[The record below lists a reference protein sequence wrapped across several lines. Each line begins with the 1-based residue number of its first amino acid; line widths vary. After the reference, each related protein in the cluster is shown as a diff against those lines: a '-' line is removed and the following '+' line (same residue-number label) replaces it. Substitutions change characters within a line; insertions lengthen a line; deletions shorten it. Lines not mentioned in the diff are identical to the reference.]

1 MFFYLTQ
8 LKIGELLEIILHF
21 CDKFRELMEK
31 LKDFFSKTQ
40 GFSNSELEVKNLP
53 PKKAWI
59 NVPQTLNPSTY
70 ALAFLAVFLGSGG
83 GAVSGSVGA
92 APLFPPRAGFFSGVD
107 FWTPLERFLGD
118 SSLSSPAGD
127 GDRFLLGGESGFL
140 GAAAAAPFPP
150 RPLLGAGASGASTD
164 AGCSSSALAEAAALA
179 AAAPLPLLA
188 GAATSA
194 SAATGDL
201 AAIGQVWSL
210 TQFYSVNRRMV

>member
-1 MFFYLTQ
+1 M
-8 LKIGELLEIILHF
+8 
-21 CDKFRELMEK
+21 
-31 LKDFFSKTQ
+31 
-40 GFSNSELEVKNLP
+40 
-53 PKKAWI
+53 
-59 NVPQTLNPSTY
+59 PQILNPSTY

-83 GAVSGSVGA
+83 AVSGSVGA
-92 APLFPPRAGFFSGVD
+92 TPLFPPRAGFFSGVD

-140 GAAAAAPFPP
+140 GAAAAAAFPP
-150 RPLLGAGASGASTD
+150 RPLLGAGASGAST
-164 AGCSSSALAEAAALA
+164 AGCSSSALAEAAL

-210 TQFYSVNRRMV
+210 TQLYSVYSSQSRNGV

>member
-1 MFFYLTQ
+1 MSI
-8 LKIGELLEIILHF
+8 K
-21 CDKFRELMEK
+21 
-31 LKDFFSKTQ
+31 S
-40 GFSNSELEVKNLP
+40 
-53 PKKAWI
+53 
-59 NVPQTLNPSTY
+59 LNSTY
-70 ALAFLAVFLGSGG
+70 ALAFLAVFLGSDG

-118 SSLSSPAGD
+118 SSLSSLAPPAGN

-140 GAAAAAPFPP
+140 GAAAAAAFPP

-210 TQFYSVNRRMV
+210 TQFYSVDFSQSKIGVNKCVFNKRTIKVRVSSVVVNGVLGPPHLARHTS

>member
-1 MFFYLTQ
+1 M
-8 LKIGELLEIILHF
+8 
-21 CDKFRELMEK
+21 
-31 LKDFFSKTQ
+31 
-40 GFSNSELEVKNLP
+40 
-53 PKKAWI
+53 
-59 NVPQTLNPSTY
+59 
-70 ALAFLAVFLGSGG
+70 GSGG
-83 GAVSGSVGA
+83 GAVSGSAGAAA

-140 GAAAAAPFPP
+140 GAAAAAAFPP

-164 AGCSSSALAEAAALA
+164 GCSSSALAGAAAL

-188 GAATSA
+188 GAAATSSTA

-210 TQFYSVNRRMV
+210 TQLYSVDSSQSRNGV

>member
-1 MFFYLTQ
+1 M
-8 LKIGELLEIILHF
+8 
-21 CDKFRELMEK
+21 
-31 LKDFFSKTQ
+31 
-40 GFSNSELEVKNLP
+40 
-53 PKKAWI
+53 
-59 NVPQTLNPSTY
+59 PQTLNPSTY

-83 GAVSGSVGA
+83 GAVSGSAGA
-92 APLFPPRAGFFSGVD
+92 APAPLFPPRAGFFSGVD

-118 SSLSSPAGD
+118 SSLSSPAD

-140 GAAAAAPFPP
+140 GAAAAAAFPP
-150 RPLLGAGASGASTD
+150 RPLLGAGASGAST

-210 TQFYSVNRRMV
+210 TQFYSVDSSQSRNGVKEVRFQQTHNQGLRQLLLTASLDISA